1 MQFSREDP
9 LQDWWSRPGA
19 SGAEEGMPLP
29 GRGEARH
36 DQGYGRD
43 DAWHDA
49 VTGLPR
55 PRCFLARLEELLAG
69 PDGTPRS
76 VALLVLEVADFS
88 DLKARL
94 GDAWAD
100 ELLRTIAERL
110 HDAAPEPGLMTRLS
124 SGAFAIVLR
133 DLGPEVMPEALAT
146 ELLQRASEPCPSPD
160 RRLRWSLV
168 GALALPGEHSESAM
182 ELLERAMRALAR
194 SKLRPTAQAGSG
206 LSLG

>member
-1 MQFSREDP
+1 
-9 LQDWWSRPGA
+9 LQDLWGRPGA
-19 SGAEEGMPLP
+19 WGAEEGMPLP
-29 GRGEARH
+29 GRGDARH

-43 DAWHDA
+43 DARHDA

-55 PRCFLARLEELLAG
+55 TRCFLARLEELLAG

-76 VALLVLEVADFS
+76 VALLVLEVADFH

-110 HDAAPEPGLMTRLS
+110 HDAVPEPGLMTRLR

-133 DLGPEVMPEALAT
+133 DLGPEVMPETIAT
-146 ELLQRASEPCPSPD
+146 NLLQRASEPCPSPD

-168 GALALPGEHSESAM
+168 GALALPGDGAENAM
-182 ELLERAMRALAR
+182 ALFERAMRALAR
-194 SKLRPTAQAGSG
+194 AKLQAAPQAGSG
-206 LSLG
+206 LSLS